1 MELVINQSI
10 HLLAAQISNTN
21 LLRYQAAH
29 QRLKQEAENLL
40 ITLSWASKCKVP
52 EQKKASTNSVR
63 FIKQHDNP
71 NPSADPEL
79 FHDLGEVQID
89 TRKKVQTDTRKKA
102 SAAAVTLK
110 SSPKMWAQSPKQ

>member
-1 MELVINQSI
+1 MDLY
-10 HLLAAQISNTN
+10 
-21 LLRYQAAH
+21 R
-29 QRLKQEAENLL
+29 
-40 ITLSWASKCKVP
+40 AS
-52 EQKKASTNSVR
+52 EQKKASTDGVQ
-63 FIKQHDNP
+63 FIKQLDNP

-110 SSPKMWAQSPKQ
+110 SSPKM